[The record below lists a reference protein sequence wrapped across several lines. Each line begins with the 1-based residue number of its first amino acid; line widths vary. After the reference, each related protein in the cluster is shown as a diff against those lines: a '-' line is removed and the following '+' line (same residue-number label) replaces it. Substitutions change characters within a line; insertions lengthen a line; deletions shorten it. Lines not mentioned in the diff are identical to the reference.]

1 MKLSQKTTACA
12 AGGVVLAT
20 AAAIVTVYAISHAN
34 RVNELRAL
42 MSSIIQ
48 QAETVTQNMDG
59 LHEGGA
65 FDLEALRRSIHSSQN
80 YRDSVF
86 YRAVPVVAGWSSLR
100 TVTASRGFEFLTPSR
115 PGVAIRNPA
124 NDSREFDRAFRAF
137 ADGQAEYFVE
147 ESKTNTLILARPAR
161 ITAGCLE
168 CHGDPSTSPTHDGR
182 DALGFPMENMHVG
195 DIKGAF
201 VLKAPMTRDPVVLAS
216 MEKIIIAGSLVLLVV
231 VWGFWILNRRLI
243 VKPLQAIG
251 EELSQGSSRIRSA
264 SDSLASGSQ
273 SIASGA
279 VEQAASIE
287 EMSAAATEI
296 DSMTQRSTD
305 HSRSAAQL
313 VVQAN
318 QSVTEANAKLQRM
331 MTSMGEM
338 TASSDKISKINKVID
353 EIAFQTNIL
362 ALNAA
367 VEAARA
373 GEAGMGFAV
382 VADEV
387 RTLAQRSAQAAKDT
401 AGLIQESIDRSHDG
415 SKNLEQVAR
424 AIENV
429 TKLSNSMK
437 MQMEEVS
444 AASEEQARGIQEI
457 SIGVRQMEQVTQSA
471 AANAEQNAQVTDK
484 VRGEAESLD
493 EIVQRLRVMMG

>member
-1 MKLSQKTTACA
+1 MKLSGKTTVCA
-12 AGGVVLAT
+12 AAGVVLAT
-20 AAAIVTVYAISHAN
+20 LAAIGTVYSISHSN
-34 RVNELRAL
+34 RVNELRSL
-42 MSSIIQ
+42 MSSLIE
-48 QAETVTQNMDG
+48 QAETVTENVDA
-59 LHEGGA
+59 LHQSGA
-65 FDLEALRRSIHSSQN
+65 FNLEALSKGVREAQDFRKTAFYQSI
-80 YRDSVF
+80 
-86 YRAVPVVAGWSSLR
+86 PVVAGWSSLR
-100 TVTASRGFEFLTPSR
+100 AVAARRGFEFLTPVR
-115 PGVAIRNPA
+115 PGIAARNPA
-124 NDSREFDRAFRAF
+124 NESREFDAAFSAF
-137 ADGQAEYFVE
+137 AAGQEEYFAE
-147 ESKTNTLILARPAR
+147 DSKTNTLILARPAR
-161 ITAGCLE
+161 MSNGCLG
-168 CHGDPSTSPTHDGR
+168 CHGDASSSPTHDGK
-182 DALGFPMENMHVG
+182 DPLGFAMENLHVG

-201 VLKAPMTRDPVVLAS
+201 VLKAPMTSDRVVLAS
-216 MEKIIIAGSLVLLVV
+216 MQKITLAGSLVLLVV
-231 VWGFWILNRRLI
+231 VAGFWALNRGLI
-243 VKPLQAIG
+243 VRPLRAIG
-251 EELSQGSSRIRSA
+251 LELSQGSERIRSA
-264 SDSLASGSQ
+264 SDQLASGSQ

-318 QSVTEANAKLQRM
+318 ESVSEANTKLQRM
-331 MTSMGEM
+331 MTSMQEM

-401 AGLIQESIDRSHDG
+401 AALIQESIDRSREG
-415 SKNLEQVAR
+415 SSNLEEVVR

-429 TKLSNSMK
+429 TTLSNSMK
-437 MQMEEVS
+437 TQMEQVS
-444 AASEEQARGIQEI
+444 AASQEQARGIEEI
-457 SIGVRQMEQVTQSA
+457 STGVRQMEQVTQSA
-471 AANAEQNAQVTDK
+471 ASNAEQNAQSTDK
-484 VRGEAESLD
+484 VRSEAESLD
-493 EIVQRLRVMMG
+493 AIVQRLRALID